1 MDTQT
6 LIGSGGVRIRAQLTG
21 DANADTV
28 VLLHA
33 LGDRASDWSAV
44 TTALAPY
51 FQVLALD
58 LRGHGDSDWPGKY
71 SFELMADDVA
81 AVLDALDLSDIVVI
95 GHSMGGVVAYILA
108 QTQPDRIARLIV
120 EDAPPPFPR
129 TRPLPDR
136 PSGELLFDWDVVPAI
151 AAQVNDPSRR
161 WWTRLSDITA
171 PTLLIGGGTS
181 SHIPQELLSE
191 VAGLIPDCT
200 LVTVDAG
207 HNVHHSAADDFN
219 TTVLQWL
226 LNEKETL

>member
-6 LIGSGGVRIRAQLTG
+6 LPGSGGVRIRAHITG
-21 DANADTV
+21 DSNAPALL
-28 VLLHA
+28 LLHA
-33 LGDRASDWSAV
+33 LGDRATDWSAA
-44 TTALAPY
+44 TAALAPY
-51 FQVLALD
+51 FRVIALD

-81 AVLDALDLSDIVVI
+81 AVLDVLDLNNVVVI

-108 QTQPDRIARLIV
+108 QTQPDRIARLII

-129 TRPLPDR
+129 TRPLPAR

-151 AAQVNDPSRR
+151 ASQVNDPSLR
-161 WWTRLSDITA
+161 WWRHLSDITA

-181 SHIPQELLSE
+181 SHVPQELLSE

-200 LVTVDAG
+200 VVTLDAG
-207 HNVHHSAADDFN
+207 HNVHHNAPEDFN

-226 LNEKETL
+226 GSANETR